1 MKKEVEWFDNLSEMR
16 QSLKGQSQAKS
27 EYEPIKINKK
37 PSDPK
42 NRVISDVNDEN
53 SGKTKSEE
61 DQVKDVKEEKD
72 EKEVKKKEPK
82 ASDGKKKNSTKKEE
96 KSDE

>member
-16 QSLKGQSQAKS
+16 QSLKGQHQAKS

-42 NRVISDVNDEN
+42 NRVISDEIDEN
-53 SGKTKSEE
+53 SDKTKSEE
-61 DQVKDVKEEKD
+61 DQVEDVKD
-72 EKEVKKKEPK
+72 VKKKEPK